1 MVLDLELG
9 FATKGISPFPPQNL
23 FPFDLSF
30 PLLSVLNTVLFRYNC
45 AGLNFGKVDV
55 GRYTDVSTR
64 YVPRTWA
71 DARSASLG
79 VVCADIYSVPSGPC
93 RYKVSTSPLT
103 KQLPTLIL
111 FQGGKEV
118 MRRPQIDKKG
128 RAVSWTFSEVPGT
141 GGGAAVAGL

>member
-79 VVCADIYSVPSGPC
+79 LVCEDLQRALRTLQVQSEHVAADQAAPHPDPLPRRKGGDAEATDRQERPSRVVD
-93 RYKVSTSPLT
+93 L
-103 KQLPTLIL
+103 L
-111 FQGGKEV
+111 
-118 MRRPQIDKKG
+118 
-128 RAVSWTFSEVPGT
+128 
-141 GGGAAVAGL
+141 